1 MSAGTITRRTGTTAR
16 TADPPFLRSRTSRPV
31 FDTFFLYALA
41 AGIGVALVA
50 APLGCFVVWRGLAF
64 FGDALAH
71 SALLGLAFGI
81 ALGIAPGIAVL
92 SFAVVFALV
101 LALLERWGRLASDTL
116 LGILAPS
123 LLAAGMVAASVLPGV
138 RLDLVGALFGDVLAV
153 GTADLAW
160 IYGGGLI
167 VLAAL
172 AWLWRP
178 LIAATTDAEL
188 AAVEGVPIA
197 RLNLALL
204 LLLALTVALA
214 VKVVGVLLIG
224 ALLVIPAAAA
234 RTVARSPEAMAAIA
248 AGIGATA
255 VALGLLAS
263 FLWDAPA
270 GPAIVLAATLLFA
283 VSLAAGRQVQPA

>member
-1 MSAGTITRRTGTTAR
+1 
-16 TADPPFLRSRTSRPV
+16 V
-31 FDTFFLYALA
+31 FDTFLLYALA
-41 AGIGVALVA
+41 AGVGVALVA
-50 APLGCFVVWRGLAF
+50 GPLGCFVVWRGLAF

-81 ALGIAPGIAVL
+81 VLGIAPGLSVL
-92 SFAVVFALV
+92 GFAAAFALV
-101 LALLERWGRLASDTL
+101 LALLERHGSLANDTL

-123 LLAAGMVAASVLPGV
+123 LLAAGMVAASLLPGA

-153 GTADLAW
+153 GPQDLAW
-160 IYGGGLI
+160 IYGGGLV
-167 VLAAL
+167 VLATL

-178 LIAATTDAEL
+178 LIAATAEPEV
-188 AAVEGVPIA
+188 AAVEGIAVA

-234 RTVARSPEAMAAIA
+234 RNLAGSPEAMAGIA
-248 AGIGATA
+248 AGIGAGA
-255 VALGLLAS
+255 VALGLAASLA
-263 FLWDAPA
+263 WDFPA
-270 GPAIVLAATLLFA
+270 GPAIVLAAALLFA
-283 VSLAAGRQVQPA
+283 CSLAAGRPRRAAA

>member
-1 MSAGTITRRTGTTAR
+1 M
-16 TADPPFLRSRTSRPV
+16 
-31 FDTFFLYALA
+31 FDSFFLYALA

-71 SALLGLAFGI
+71 SALLGLAFGV
-81 ALGIAPGIAVL
+81 ALGVAPGAAVL
-92 SFAVVFALV
+92 VFAVLFALA
-101 LALLERWGRLASDTL
+101 LAALERFGPLASDTL

-123 LLAAGMVAASVLPGV
+123 LLAAGMIASTMLPGA
-138 RLDLVGALFGDVLAV
+138 RLDLLGALFGDVLAV
-153 GTADLAW
+153 GPTDLAW
-160 IYGGGLI
+160 IYSGGLV
-167 VLAAL
+167 VLAGL

-178 LIAATTDAEL
+178 LIAATADADV
-188 AAVEGVPIA
+188 AAVEGVSVA

-234 RTVARSPEAMAAIA
+234 RSLARSPEGMAIIA
-248 AGIGATA
+248 AVTGVLA
-255 VALGLLAS
+255 VILGLSGSLA
-263 FLWDAPA
+263 FDLPA
-270 GPAIVLAATLLFA
+270 GPAIVLAAALLFA
-283 VSLAAGRQVQPA
+283 LSLVGGRQRQAA

>member
-1 MSAGTITRRTGTTAR
+1 MI
-16 TADPPFLRSRTSRPV
+16 
-31 FDTFFLYALA
+31 DTFLLYALA

-81 ALGIAPGIAVL
+81 GLGIAPGFSVL
-92 SFAVVFALV
+92 GFAILFALA
-101 LALLERWGRLASDTL
+101 LALLERCGPLASDTL

-123 LLAAGMVAASVLPGV
+123 VLAAGMVAASLLPGA
-138 RLDLVGALFGDVLAV
+138 RLDLIGALFGDVLAV
-153 GTADLAW
+153 GPTDLVW
-160 IYGGGLI
+160 IYGGGSV
-167 VLAAL
+167 VLAGL

-178 LIAATTDAEL
+178 LIAATADAEV
-188 AAVEGVPIA
+188 AAVEGVA
-197 RLNLALL
+197 VGRLNLTLL

-234 RTVARSPEAMAAIA
+234 RTLARSPEAMAAIA
-248 AGIGATA
+248 ASIGASA
-255 VALGLLAS
+255 VALGLAAS
-263 FLWDAPA
+263 FVWDIPA
-270 GPAIVLAATLLFA
+270 GPAIVLGAALLFA
-283 VSLAAGRQVQPA
+283 VTLAAGRGRGAVA

>member
-1 MSAGTITRRTGTTAR
+1 MF
-16 TADPPFLRSRTSRPV
+16 DLFL
-31 FDTFFLYALA
+31 LYALA

-71 SALLGLAFGI
+71 SGLLGLAFGI
-81 ALGIAPGIAVL
+81 ALGVAPGLAVL
-92 SFAVVFALV
+92 GFALVFALA

-123 LLAAGMVAASVLPGV
+123 LLAAGMVAASLLPGA

-153 GTADLAW
+153 GPSDLAW
-160 IYGGGLI
+160 IYGGGMV
-167 VLAAL
+167 VLATL

-178 LIAATTDAEL
+178 LIAATADAEL
-188 AAVEGVPIA
+188 AAVEGIAVA

-204 LLLALTVALA
+204 LLLALAVALA

-224 ALLVIPAAAA
+224 ALLVIPAATA
-234 RTVARSPEAMAAIA
+234 RMLARSPEAMAAIA
-248 AGIGATA
+248 AGIGVAA
-255 VALGLLAS
+255 VTLGLAAS
-263 FLWDAPA
+263 LLWDLPA
-270 GPAIVLAATLLFA
+270 GPAIVLSAALLFA
-283 VSLAAGRQVQPA
+283 AGLAASHGVAGRA